1 MTTYSISE
9 PNRPWVVLFTS
20 PDLGAVA
27 EAVAAQAD
35 VDPSCIYAMFDGK
48 SRPLSQDERIVLF
61 ERVLDIRPHDPLAAA
76 ELDAAQLPA
85 SDDPDR

>member
-27 EAVAAQAD
+27 EAVATQPE
-35 VDPSCIYAMFDGK
+35 VDTSCVYATLDGK
-48 SRPLSQDERIVLF
+48 SRSLSTDERIELF
-61 ERVLDIRPHDPLAAA
+61 ERVLDVRPDDTVAIA
-76 ELDAAQLPA
+76 ELDAAHLAA
-85 SDDPDR
+85 SNEPDR